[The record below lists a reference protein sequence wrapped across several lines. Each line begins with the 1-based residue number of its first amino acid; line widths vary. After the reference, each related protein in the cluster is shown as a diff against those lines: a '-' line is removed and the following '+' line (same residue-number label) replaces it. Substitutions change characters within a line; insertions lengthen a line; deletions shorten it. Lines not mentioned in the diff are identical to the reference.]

1 MKKYRVIKALSQVTP
16 EKGFQCYSH
25 GDLVELDDADA
36 QRMIAAGIVEPG
48 ESPEK
53 VERAEQTKSRELSGI
68 ETADI
73 QPATVEKAVKRGKEK

>member
-1 MKKYRVIKALSQVTP
+1 MKKYRVIKPISQVTP

-48 ESPEK
+48 ETPKGWSAA
-53 VERAEQTKSRELSGI
+53 RKSRRP
-68 ETADI
+68 T
-73 QPATVEKAVKRGKEK
+73 